1 MPGNTNPI
9 KYSDLISPD
18 NSINELIKQ
27 LDELSDTYTNA
38 LKNIKAEATQLSQAL
53 THVSGATETGR
64 EATKRASEQ
73 TDKLARAQ
81 KDLAFAESE
90 NAKTLQRLK
99 QATKEQND
107 INKLVV
113 KINNSAEGSY
123 NRLSAQYSLNKIYL
137 NNMSEAERKST
148 KDGQELEKE
157 TAAIYEEMKR
167 LQEATGKH
175 QLNVGNYGEATVK
188 LSQQLKELT
197 EQMVQL
203 RLAGK
208 ENTAE
213 YEALKN
219 KAGQLRDV
227 MDDTRAEIKNVAS
240 DTSNLDTILS
250 GASVAGGGFAAA
262 TGAMQLFG
270 AENEDLAKAQTKLQ
284 SVIAITNGLQAVQ
297 NALQK
302 QSALMLGISTLQSTA
317 LAKSEA
323 YRRLIQ
329 IQGTKATIG
338 ATVAQKAFNL
348 VAAANPYVLLALA
361 LVTVVGAL
369 IAFAN
374 GTDKAAK
381 NQERLNE
388 LERQNLDYLQQ
399 MNAENVRAYNERV
412 AQLQRE
418 LELSKARNESLAEQR
433 RLEDEIYQQKLKAH
447 NQSVGFYS
455 KEINDLEENRK
466 KLQQLRDLLQEIY
479 LAKSRGET
487 TVKVDIDLDGK
498 LDKVKVEDAINAVQA
513 SIDNLDRK
521 VQIAVELETEGA
533 ELENQYAI
541 MLANRE
547 KQNRDAAQKE
557 KDILNETEDARI
569 ALIDETAK
577 REEEQRKAAT
587 ERAIAQI
594 KFTLSNETN
603 LTINARKSLNEQ
615 IVLLR
620 QQLAKDLVKIANEQ
634 RTQEIAATRA
644 TEDIRIAMMQDGAE
658 KQREQLR
665 IGYMRQIEDLQ
676 NRLET
681 ETGLSLSQKEQLQKQ
696 IALLTTQNANEAAKL
711 EDEIALQQ
719 LKKEQE
725 AINLRLETIKQ
736 GSEEEI
742 QLRLDLLE
750 KQRQIELAENKKLAE
765 DVRQSEA
772 DINAKY
778 DALNLKQTSEMTK
791 ERELLL
797 FDQQQEL
804 AQSEFDLMRNSED
817 RKTRFKLQAEKE
829 RLQKILELNSRFGN
843 MLTDVEVKTM
853 QNTIKRLDQE
863 IERSKG
869 DERGRDIYGLFGLNL
884 DEDQKTAIDTSV
896 SFAIEKL
903 GEFLDAKVQAADAAV
918 QSADKEVEAARKT
931 LEAEIEARANGYANN
946 VAMAQKDLDLAKKNQ
961 AAALKEQ
968 QKAQKAQAAL
978 QTIQQIGNLVTSTSL
993 IWSQLGFPWAI
1004 PAIAVMWGSF
1014 AAAKIKANQVAKS
1027 VETYGEGT
1035 VELLSGG
1042 SHQSGND
1049 IEFGTKPD
1057 GTQRRAEGGEFFAVI
1072 NKRNSR
1078 KYRSVIPDVINSL
1091 NNGTFA
1097 NKYMTAYDG
1106 AGDAFVMNVNAGG
1119 TDIRELNDNVRAIRE
1134 QSQRRTYVSAN
1145 GNIIEEYKNLKRV
1158 IK

>member
-38 LKNIKAEATQLSQAL
+38 LKNIKAEAIQLSQVL

-73 TDKLARAQ
+73 TDKLVRAQ
-81 KDLAFAESE
+81 KELEFAESE
-90 NAKTLQRLK
+90 NAKALQRLK

-137 NNMSEAERKST
+137 NKMSEAERKST
-148 KDGQELEKE
+148 KYGQELEKE

-197 EQMVQL
+197 EQMVQM
-203 RLAGK
+203 RLA
-208 ENTAE
+208 
-213 YEALKN
+213 
-219 KAGQLRDV
+219 
-227 MDDTRAEIKNVAS
+227 
-240 DTSNLDTILS
+240 
-250 GASVAGGGFAAA
+250 AGGGFAVA
-262 TGAMQLFG
+262 TGAMQLMG
-270 AENEDLAKAQTKLQ
+270 GESEDLAKAQTKLK
-284 SVIAITNGLQAVQ
+284 SVIAITNGLQAIQ

-302 QSALMLGISTLQSTA
+302 QSALMLGVTKLQSSA
-317 LAKSEA
+317 LAKAEA

-329 IQGTKATIG
+329 IQGTKATVG

-348 VAAANPYVLLALA
+348 VASANPYVLLAVA

-369 IAFAN
+369 LAFAN

-388 LERQNLDYLQQ
+388 LERQNIDYLQQ
-399 MNAENVRAYNERV
+399 INAENVRINNERA

-418 LELSKARNESLAEQR
+418 LDLAKARNASIEEQR
-433 RLEDEIYQQKLKAH
+433 RLEDELYQEKLKAH
-447 NQSVGFYS
+447 NKSVGFYAQ
-455 KEINDLEENRK
+455 ELNDLEANRQ
-466 KLQQLRDLLQEIY
+466 KLQQLRELLQEIY
-479 LAKSRGET
+479 IAKSSGKS
-487 TVKVDIDLDGK
+487 TVKVDINLDGK
-498 LDKVKVEDAINAVQA
+498 LEKVKVEDAINAVQT

-533 ELENQYAI
+533 ELENQRAI

-557 KDILNETEDARI
+557 REILSQTEDARI
-569 ALIDETAK
+569 ALIEENAK

-587 ERAIAQI
+587 DRAIAQI
-594 KFTLSNETN
+594 KLTLATETN
-603 LTINARKSLNEQ
+603 LTINARKSLNQQ
-615 IVLLR
+615 IILLR
-620 QQLAKDLVKIANEQ
+620 QQLTNDLVKIANEQ
-634 RTQEIAATRA
+634 RTQEISVMRA
-644 TEDIRIAMMQDGAE
+644 TEDIRIAIMQEGAE

-665 IGYMRQIEDLQ
+665 INYKRQIEDLQ

-681 ETGLSLSQKEQLQKQ
+681 ETGLSLRQKEELQKQ
-696 IALLTTQNANEAAKL
+696 IDLLTTQNTNEAAKL

-719 LKKEQE
+719 LKKQQD
-725 AINLRLETIKQ
+725 ALNLRLETVKQ
-736 GSEEEI
+736 GSEQEM

-750 KQRQIELAENKKLAE
+750 NQRQIELAENKKLAE
-765 DVRQSEA
+765 DMRQSEA

-791 ERELLL
+791 ERELLM

-804 AQSEFDLMRNSED
+804 AQSEFDLMRNSEE

-829 RLQKILELNSRFGN
+829 RLQKILDLNTRFGN

-869 DERGRDIYGLFGLNL
+869 TERGSDIYGLFGLNL
-884 DEDQKTAIDTSV
+884 DEDQKSAIDTSV
-896 SFAIEKL
+896 SFAIDKL
-903 GEFLDAKVQAADAAV
+903 GEFLDARVQAAEAAVQAAD
-918 QSADKEVEAARKT
+918 KEVTSAQKM
-931 LEAEIEARANGYANN
+931 LDAEIEARANGYANN

-968 QKAQKAQAAL
+968 QKAQKAQAAI

-1004 PAIAVMWGSF
+1004 PAIALMWGSF

-1027 VETYGEGT
+1027 AETYGEGT

-1049 IEFGTKPD
+1049 IDFGTKPD
-1057 GTQRRAEGGEFFAVI
+1057 GTRRRAEGGEFFAVI

-1134 QSQRRTYVSAN
+1134 QSQRRTYVNAK